1 MAKSNG
7 TCLVNNKIE
16 VIHIANFPRNLGS
29 AWVRILSFKLGELFT
44 NFKADVLLIGNQDFV
59 SDDLATKII
68 VLAQN
73 FIAFKSSKLTQL
85 HTHHSL
91 GLRFGHAVFSKCA
104 QFFLQ
109 ISKVGTTQGPCK
121 HCRCNRMI
129 LQPNLRFVPARGS
142 STDANNFIQR

>member
-7 TCLVNNKIE
+7 TRLVNNKIE
-16 VIHIANFPRNLGS
+16 VIHITNFARDLGS
-29 AWVRILSFKLGELFT
+29 AWVRILGFKLDKFSA
-44 NFKADVLLIGNQDFV
+44 NFKADVLLIRNQDLV

-109 ISKVGTTQGPCK
+109 ISKVGTTQRLRK
-121 HCRCNRMI
+121 HC
-129 LQPNLRFVPARGS
+129 
-142 STDANNFIQR
+142 